1 MSKYVGAGKKL
12 LQLVTPKANV
22 PVTKIQKG
30 TRDLKLATQKLKAD
44 TAKLKQTAF
53 EIKNNM
59 PITFKGNKAKSES
72 NTEAYKR
79 IQKENTKTIK
89 SMLDQVTEK
98 KANGGRVGR
107 KFGSPKP
114 KNKNIEKINKTFK
127 PGTVPNKLKGFSKL
141 PEKVQEKINKKLA
154 KKV

>member
-12 LQLVTPKANV
+12 LQFLTPKPNV
-22 PVTKIQKG
+22 PVTKIQKV
-30 TRDLKLATQKLKAD
+30 TRDVKIAGQKLKAS
-44 TAKLKQTAF
+44 TAKLKQTQF
-53 EIKNNM
+53 EMENKM
-59 PITFKGNKAKSES
+59 PITFKGNKGKSES
-72 NTEAYKR
+72 NREAYKR

-107 KFGSPKP
+107 KFGSPKSG
-114 KNKNIEKINKTFK
+114 EK
-127 PGTVPNKLKGFSKL
+127 VPSKLKGFAKL

>member
-12 LQLVTPKANV
+12 LQFLTPKPNV

-30 TRDLKLATQKLKAD
+30 TRDLKLATQKLKAS
-44 TAKLKQTAF
+44 TAKLKQTRF
-53 EIKNNM
+53 EMENKM
-59 PITFKGNKAKSES
+59 PITFKGNKGKSES
-72 NTEAYKR
+72 NREAYKR

-107 KFGSPKP
+107 KFGSPKSG
-114 KNKNIEKINKTFK
+114 EK
-127 PGTVPNKLKGFSKL
+127 VPSKLKGFAKL

>member
-12 LQLVTPKANV
+12 LQILTPKPNV
-22 PVTKIQKG
+22 PKTKIEKA
-30 TRDLKLATQKLKAD
+30 TRDLKIASQKLKAS
-44 TAKLKQTAF
+44 TAKLKQTQF
-53 EIKNNM
+53 EMENKM
-59 PITFKGNKAKSES
+59 PITFKGNKGKSES
-72 NTEAYKR
+72 NREAYKR

-107 KFGSPKP
+107 KFGSPKSG
-114 KNKNIEKINKTFK
+114 EK
-127 PGTVPNKLKGFSKL
+127 VPSKLKGFAKL

>member
-12 LQLVTPKANV
+12 LQFLTQKPNV

-30 TRDLKLATQKLKAD
+30 TRDLKIAGQKLKAS
-44 TAKLKQTAF
+44 TAKLKQTQF
-53 EIKNNM
+53 EMENKM
-59 PITFKGNKAKSES
+59 PITFKGNKGKSES
-72 NTEAYKR
+72 NREAYKR

-107 KFGSPKP
+107 KFGSPKSG
-114 KNKNIEKINKTFK
+114 EK
-127 PGTVPNKLKGFSKL
+127 VPSKLKGFAKL

>member
-12 LQLVTPKANV
+12 LQLLTPKPNV

-30 TRDLKLATQKLKAD
+30 TRDLKIAGQKLKAS
-44 TAKLKQTAF
+44 TAKLKQTQF
-53 EIKNNM
+53 EMENKM
-59 PITFKGNKAKSES
+59 PITFKGNKGKSES
-72 NTEAYKR
+72 NREAYKR
-79 IQKENTKTIK
+79 IQNENTKTIK

-98 KANGGRVGR
+98 KASGGRVGR
-107 KFGSPKP
+107 KFGSKP
-114 KNKNIEKINKTFK
+114 TNKNIDKINKTFK

>member
-12 LQLVTPKANV
+12 LQFLTPKPNV

-30 TRDLKLATQKLKAD
+30 TRDLKIARQKLKAS
-44 TAKLKQTAF
+44 TAKLKQTQF
-53 EIKNNM
+53 EMENKM
-59 PITFKGNKAKSES
+59 PITFKGNKGKSES
-72 NTEAYKR
+72 NREAYKR

-107 KFGSPKP
+107 KFGSPKSG
-114 KNKNIEKINKTFK
+114 EK
-127 PGTVPNKLKGFSKL
+127 VPSKLKGFAKL

>member
-12 LQLVTPKANV
+12 LQFLTPKPNV
-22 PVTKIQKG
+22 PVTKIQKV
-30 TRDLKLATQKLKAD
+30 TRDVKIAGQKLKAS
-44 TAKLKQTAF
+44 TAKLKQTQF
-53 EIKNNM
+53 EMKNNM
-59 PITFKGNKAKSES
+59 PITFKGNKGKSES
-72 NTEAYKR
+72 NREAYKR

-107 KFGSPKP
+107 KFGSPKSG
-114 KNKNIEKINKTFK
+114 EK
-127 PGTVPNKLKGFSKL
+127 VPSKLKGFAKL